1 MFKYTVKPAIRKGVL
16 LLLHIYS
23 QKTDSTAVLDPT
35 TLYTATPTLYGSP
48 SVTVRV
54 WPDQNGCGFS
64 FIGSDPFTD
73 TSYPI
78 MGGVKLVVVIKG
90 GQGYRGRVRDVI

>member
-1 MFKYTVKPAIRKGVL
+1 M
-16 LLLHIYS
+16 YS
-23 QKTDSTAVLDPT
+23 QNTDSTTVLDPT

-54 WPDQNGCGFS
+54 WPEQNGCGFS
-64 FIGSDPFTD
+64 FTGSDPFTD

-78 MGGVKLVVVIKG
+78 MGGVSSLVIVIKG
-90 GQGYRGRVRDVI
+90 GQGYRWRVRDVM